1 MPGLFL
7 YYYPNGQSLSANQ
20 PREELET
27 GKERAKTPPPRSQWL
42 GRLAGVKAR
51 FKEGRTVAL
60 SDTLAI
66 VGEAA
71 LNWLRRN
78 GLFLGRRCDLEVF
91 GLQRAPTALC
101 VGY

>member
-1 MPGLFL
+1 M
-7 YYYPNGQSLSANQ
+7 
-20 PREELET
+20 
-27 GKERAKTPPPRSQWL
+27 
-42 GRLAGVKAR
+42 
-51 FKEGRTVAL
+51 

-91 GLQRAPTALC
+91 GLQRAPAALC